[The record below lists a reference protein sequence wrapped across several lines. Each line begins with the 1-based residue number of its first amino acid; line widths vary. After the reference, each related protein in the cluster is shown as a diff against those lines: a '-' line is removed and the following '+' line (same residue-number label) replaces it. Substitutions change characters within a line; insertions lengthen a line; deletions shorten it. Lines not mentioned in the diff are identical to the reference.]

1 MPIWGEAT
9 DFRAPLAREFNLKI
23 DERMDR
29 TDLQR
34 LSKDELIELVIELQR
49 PDKTSR
55 NSSKPLPRTRRQ
67 SARTPVGAKP
77 GHEPHDRWLADN
89 PDEIRDHKPTR
100 CAQCGG
106 AFSSDADMELIGE
119 YDEIEIPPVK
129 RHVVRH
135 RRFACRCA
143 HCGAG
148 MKAPAPAVATTTP
161 FGPRIHALA
170 IYCKSFQALS
180 YERLRFLFRD
190 AFGLIVSEGALMNMF
205 IRSHAGFEIEAGRR
219 SPFFARPGLSPAT
232 KPACGSKGPT
242 PIIGCFTARMRSCIG
257 PITRAAPARG
267 RDDGRP

>member
-1 MPIWGEAT
+1 
-9 DFRAPLAREFNLKI
+9 
-23 DERMDR
+23 MDR

-55 NSSKPLPRTRRQ
+55 NSSKPPSTDKKAKREN
-67 SARTPVGAKP
+67 ARPGGAKP
-77 GHEPHDRWLADN
+77 GHEPHNRRLADN

-129 RHVVRH
+129 PHVVRH

-180 YERLRFLFRD
+180 SGVLTLPDEETVSGEHQPPAANRGLFD
-190 AFGLIVSEGALMNMF
+190 DNLAQLQS
-205 IRSHAGFEIEAGRR
+205 
-219 SPFFARPGLSPAT
+219 
-232 KPACGSKGPT
+232 SKMPVRMPST
-242 PIIGCFTARMRSCIG
+242 PSR
-257 PITRAAPARG
+257 
-267 RDDGRP
+267 